1 MNEMNGTIQTTMKD
15 RIVWRQTKN
24 RIFQGLV
31 YALSF
36 AALIPLFLIL
46 YHVFSLGLRF
56 INWDFLTHLPKPTGE
71 LGGGISNAIVGTLML
86 IAMAFALAVPLG
98 VTTGIYLSQN
108 RNTRLAG
115 FTRLAVDMLQGIPSV
130 VIGIVAYVWVVKTLN
145 HFSAFSGSVAL
156 AIMMLPIVV
165 RGTEEV
171 LKVIPDYLYEASG
184 ALGVPFY
191 RTILK
196 VIVPAGLP
204 GIISGVL
211 LAVSRIVGETAPL
224 LFTAFGNRF
233 MEWNPL
239 KAMNSLPLLIFNNAM
254 SPYEDLQQI
263 AWGASVV
270 LIILVL
276 GSNIIA
282 RLIVKKWKVQF

>member
-1 MNEMNGTIQTTMKD
+1 MNEMNGTIQTTMKEH
-15 RIVWRQTKN
+15 IVWRQTKN

-31 YALSF
+31 YVLSF
-36 AALIPLFLIL
+36 AALIPLFWIL
-46 YHVFSLGLRF
+46 YQVFYLGLRF

-71 LGGGISNAIVGTLML
+71 LGGGISNAVVGTIML
-86 IAMAFALAVPLG
+86 VGMAFVMAVPLG

-108 RNTRLAG
+108 RHSRLSNMTRLAMD
-115 FTRLAVDMLQGIPSV
+115 VLQGVPAV
-130 VIGIVAYVWVVKTLN
+130 VIGIVAYVWVVKTFN
-145 HFSAFSGSVAL
+145 QFSAFSGSVAL

-171 LKVIPDYLYEASG
+171 VKAIPDYLYEASG

-196 VIVPAGLP
+196 VIIPAGLP

-211 LAVSRIVGETAPL
+211 LAVSRIAGETAPL

-239 KAMNSLPLLIFNNAM
+239 KAVNSLPLLIFNNAM

-276 GSNIIA
+276 GSNILA